1 MSQVRE
7 DREVL
12 LRRLPKLRVVFL
24 ALLLLVAGRFW
35 FVQGVRGAYYRELA
49 DNNRIR
55 RLSVEAVRGL
65 IFDREGELLVENI
78 PVYNLM
84 IDRSRSRNLDR
95 GLQFASTILERSK
108 QELEETLDGYGSR
121 SMFQPVLI
129 AEELTLEQVSRLS
142 ISALE
147 YPEFEI
153 EVGHQRLYR
162 FGQTTS
168 HLLGYL
174 GEVSQKDLQNSDNQY
189 NPGDLIGRKGVEQ
202 TYDGEL
208 RGEDGER
215 VITVDSR
222 GRLKEENRLE
232 PATPGRELDIAL
244 DLELQQ
250 EAASF
255 LEGKEGAV
263 IALDPATGEI
273 LVLLSAPSYNP
284 NIFSRR
290 LDKEAWEELIENPR
304 HPMHNRA
311 IQATFSPGSVY
322 KIVMAIAGLSDGV
335 VTPETTTY
343 CRGATRIYNRRF
355 RCWRRGGH
363 GSVEM
368 LKAIRESC
376 DVYFYHLGQQ
386 LGIERI
392 AHYSRLLG
400 LGSRTGIAISG
411 ENAGL
416 VPDPEW
422 SRRRRG
428 TPWYPGETISVA
440 IGQGPVL
447 VTPLQMATLM
457 ATVANDGYQVQPSVV
472 QPGSK
477 VSQQSISL
485 NKNALEVVREG
496 LWQVVNER
504 KGTAYAS
511 RVPGLEVYGKT
522 GTAQVVSQQTWIKS
536 EDLPYDQRDH
546 AWFVSYADSGTRKLV
561 TAILVEHA
569 GHGSSAAAP
578 LAKRLYEIY
587 FRDILDSSESS

>member
-12 LRRLPKLRVVFL
+12 LKRLPKLRVVFL
-24 ALLLLVAGRFW
+24 ALLLIVAGRFW

-65 IFDREGELLVENI
+65 IFDRQGELLVENI

-84 IDRSRSRNLDR
+84 IDRSRSPDLDR
-95 GLQFASTILERSK
+95 GLDFAAEALGRPKE
-108 QELEETLDGYGSR
+108 ELRAALDGHGTR
-121 SMFQPVLI
+121 SMFQSVLI
-129 AEELTLEQVSRLS
+129 AEELSLSQVSRLS
-142 ISALE
+142 VSALE

-153 EVGHQRLYR
+153 EIGHQRLYR
-162 FGQTTS
+162 YGPTTS
-168 HLLGYL
+168 HVLGYL
-174 GEVSQKDLQNSDNQY
+174 GEVSRADLQKEDSIY
-189 NPGDLIGRKGVEQ
+189 RPGDLIGRKGIEQ
-202 TYDGEL
+202 TFDAVL
-208 RGEDGER
+208 RGVDGER

-222 GRLKEENRLE
+222 GRLKEENHLD
-232 PATPGRELDIAL
+232 PAIPGEQLDIAL

-250 EAASF
+250 EAANY

-263 IALDPATGEI
+263 IALDPQTGEI
-273 LVLLSAPSYNP
+273 LVLLSAPSYDP

-290 LDKEAWEELIENPR
+290 LDKEAWQGLIDDPL
-304 HPMHNRA
+304 HPLHNRA

-322 KIVMAIAGLSDGV
+322 KIVMGIAGLSDGV
-335 VTPETTTY
+335 VTPDTTTY
-343 CRGATRIYNRRF
+343 CPGATRIYNRRF
-355 RCWRRGGH
+355 RCWKRGGH
-363 GSVEM
+363 GYVAM
-368 LKAIRESC
+368 RRAIKESC

-400 LGSRTGIAISG
+400 LGSPTGIEISG
-411 ENAGL
+411 ENGGL

-457 ATVANDGYQVQPSVV
+457 ATVATGGNQVQPVLTRD
-472 QPGSK
+472 GSEARHENL
-477 VSQQSISL
+477 QL
-485 NKNALEVVREG
+485 NENALAVVREG
-496 LWQVVNER
+496 LWQVVNEQR
-504 KGTAYAS
+504 GTAYAS
-511 RVPGLEVYGKT
+511 RVPGLNVYGKT
-522 GTAQVVSQQTWIKS
+522 GTAQVVRQETWIKS

-546 AWFVSYADSGTRKLV
+546 AWFVSYAEGGDRQLV
-561 TAILVEHA
+561 TAVFIEHG

-587 FRDILDSSESS
+587 FRDILDSSEPS

>member
-12 LRRLPKLRVVFL
+12 LKRLPKLRVVFL

-78 PVYNLM
+78 PVYNLLV
-84 IDRSRSRNLDR
+84 DRSRSRNLDQ
-95 GLQFASTILERSK
+95 GLQFAATTLERP
-108 QELEETLDGYGSR
+108 QEELQETLDGYGAR

-129 AEELTLEQVSRLS
+129 AEELTLAQVSRLS

-162 FGQTTS
+162 FGPTTS

-174 GEVSQKDLQNSDNQY
+174 GEVSEKDLQKSDNLY
-189 NPGDLIGRKGVEQ
+189 DPGDLIGRKGVEQ
-202 TYDGEL
+202 TYDSEL

-263 IALDPATGEI
+263 IALDPTTGEI

-290 LDKEAWEELIENPR
+290 LDKEAWEGLIENPR
-304 HPMHNRA
+304 HPLHNRA

-322 KIVMAIAGLSDGV
+322 KVVMAIAGLSDGV

-355 RCWRRGGH
+355 RCWKRGGH
-363 GSVEM
+363 GSVD
-368 LKAIRESC
+368 LRKAIRESC

-400 LGSRTGIAISG
+400 LGSRTGIEISG

-447 VTPLQMATLM
+447 VTPLQMATMM
-457 ATVANDGYQVQPSVV
+457 ATVANDGNQVQPSVV
-472 QPGSK
+472 QPRNG

-485 NKNALEVVREG
+485 SKNALQVVREG

-511 RVPGLEVYGKT
+511 RVPGLDVYGKT
-522 GTAQVVSQQTWIKS
+522 GTAQVVRQETWIKS

>member
-12 LRRLPKLRVVFL
+12 LKRLPKLRVVFL

-78 PVYNLM
+78 PVYNLLV
-84 IDRSRSRNLDR
+84 DRSRSRNLDQ
-95 GLQFASTILERSK
+95 GLQFAATTLERP
-108 QELEETLDGYGSR
+108 QEELQETLDGYGAR

-129 AEELTLEQVSRLS
+129 AEELTLAQVSRLS

-162 FGQTTS
+162 FGPTTS

-174 GEVSQKDLQNSDNQY
+174 GEVSEKDLQKSDNLY
-189 NPGDLIGRKGVEQ
+189 DPGDLIGRKGVEQ
-202 TYDGEL
+202 TYDSEL

-263 IALDPATGEI
+263 IALDPTTGEI

-290 LDKEAWEELIENPR
+290 LDKEAWEGLIENPR
-304 HPMHNRA
+304 HPLHNRA

-322 KIVMAIAGLSDGV
+322 KVVMAIAGLSDGV
-335 VTPETTTY
+335 VTPETTAY

-355 RCWRRGGH
+355 RCWKRGGH
-363 GSVEM
+363 GSVD
-368 LKAIRESC
+368 LRKAIRESC

-400 LGSRTGIAISG
+400 LGSRTGIEISG

-447 VTPLQMATLM
+447 VTPLQMATVM
-457 ATVANDGYQVQPSVV
+457 ATVANDGNQVQPSVV
-472 QPGSK
+472 QPRNR
-477 VSQQSISL
+477 VSQQAISL
-485 NKNALEVVREG
+485 SKDALQVVREG

-511 RVPGLEVYGKT
+511 RVPGLDVYGKT
-522 GTAQVVSQQTWIKS
+522 GTAQVVRQETWIKS

>member
-1 MSQVRE
+1 
-7 DREVL
+7 
-12 LRRLPKLRVVFL
+12 LPKLRVAFL
-24 ALLLLVAGRFW
+24 ALVLLVAGRFW

-65 IFDREGELLVENI
+65 IFDRNGELLVENI

-84 IDRSRSRNLDR
+84 IDRSRSQNLDA
-95 GLQFASTILERSK
+95 GLEFVATTLERPRE
-108 QELEETLDGYGSR
+108 ELEEALKSYGSR

-129 AEELTLEQVSRLS
+129 AEDLTLSQVSRLS

-153 EVGHQRLYR
+153 DTGHQRLYR
-162 FGQTTS
+162 HGPMTS

-174 GEVSQKDLQNSDNQY
+174 GEVNEKDLQNEKAEY
-189 NPGDLIGRKGVEQ
+189 RPGDLIGRKGVEQ
-202 TYDGEL
+202 TYDIEL
-208 RGEDGER
+208 RGKDGER
-215 VITVDSR
+215 VVTVDSR
-222 GRLKEENRLE
+222 GRLKEENQLM
-232 PATPGRELDIAL
+232 PATPGEELHVAL

-250 EAASF
+250 EAADF
-255 LEGKEGAV
+255 FEEKEGAV
-263 IALDPATGEI
+263 VAMDPATGEI

-284 NIFSRR
+284 NMFSRR
-290 LDKEAWEELIENPR
+290 LDREAWQELIENPR
-304 HPMHNRA
+304 HPLHNRA

-322 KIVMAIAGLSDGV
+322 KVVMALAGLSDHV

-343 CRGATRIYNRRF
+343 CPGATRIYNRRF
-355 RCWRRGGH
+355 RCWKRGGH
-363 GSVEM
+363 GSVDM
-368 LKAIRESC
+368 RRAIKESC

-392 AHYSRLLG
+392 AYYSRLLG
-400 LGSRTGIAISG
+400 LGTATGIEISG
-411 ENAGL
+411 ENSGL

-447 VTPLQMATLM
+447 VTPLQMATMM
-457 ATVANDGYQVQPSVV
+457 AAVASGGLKVEPLLVQPKGRVRRE
-472 QPGSK
+472 PLG
-477 VSQQSISL
+477 L
-485 NKNALEVVREG
+485 DARALEVVREG
-496 LWQVVNER
+496 LWEVVNEQR
-504 KGTAYAS
+504 GTAHAS
-511 RVPGLEVYGKT
+511 RVKGLNMYGKT
-522 GTAQVVSQQTWIKS
+522 GTAQVIAQETWIKS

-546 AWFVSYADSGTRKLV
+546 AWFVSYAEGGDRQLV
-561 TAILVEHA
+561 SAILVEHG

-587 FRDILDSSESS
+587 FRDVLDRTESS